1 MYMSNF
7 GDSPAHDFPAQHCLG
22 EAPHLNAQQEPAC
35 EHPSQIE
42 KPSAKKFVCGIA
54 HDFNNTLAEIRGR
67 AELMLRTNDPE
78 KIKRGLNIIISAS
91 EHGVQ
96 TVDRLQDF
104 ARQHL
109 D

>member
-1 MYMSNF
+1 MYISNF
-7 GDSPAHDFPAQHCLG
+7 GDSPAHFEQAQHCLS
-22 EAPHLNAQQEPAC
+22 EAPHLNAQPEPTC
-35 EHPSQIE
+35 EPPSQIE

-54 HDFNNTLAEIRGR
+54 HDFNNTLAEILGR

-78 KIKRGLNIIISAS
+78 KIKRGLNIIISAA
-91 EHGVQ
+91 EHGVK

-104 ARQHL
+104 ARQQL